1 MYNLQNNLGLPSL
14 PLARMLTSILPFVAV
29 AVPTVLV
36 AGDVSNTATVTAP
49 GQAIETNVADN
60 AITEIDTLFA
70 VIVADSD
77 HASNVNGAVGAPAVL
92 NVLDGDTLNGAPAA
106 LDTVD
111 IRVVTAAVAA
121 NAGDSVPTLNP
132 ATGLV
137 DVPAGTPAGTYTI
150 TYEICEELNPT
161 NCAQNTV
168 TIEVSASPIVAVGD
182 VAAGVNGADGAI
194 AVVNVFTGD
203 TVNGLAA
210 DPTNVLLSVA
220 DGSAVPTQL
229 IFDPATGNV
238 DVAAGTPAGTYSF
251 DYQICE
257 TLNPDNCVTATI
269 SVEVA
274 AADIVAD
281 VDTPDPVNGADGG
294 GAIVNVLS
302 NDELNGVP
310 VTLETVELTIQTTA
324 TPAFQGAPIPTLDP
338 ATGLVDVPSG
348 TPAGSYAITYQICE
362 ILNPTNCATSTVTI
376 EILAPE
382 IVASADE
389 PEPVRAGTGSNIAL
403 NVFANDTLNGK
414 PVDPAH
420 ITATI
425 ASPAANPGVVLDP
438 ATGTVSVSPDVP
450 AGTYTIEYQI
460 CETLNPTNCATS
472 TVTIVVEPAR
482 SGIEGT
488 VYTDNNANGGLDNGD
503 TRRGNWI
510 VEVRRNGEVIATVR
524 TDTNGNYAVADLLSG
539 DGYDIVFRNPENNV
553 VYDIIKDLTLAANTT
568 VIDQNLPID
577 PSGIF
582 YDSVAR
588 TPIAGVTATLLDR
601 NGNTLPTICYLDPS
615 QSNQITGASGEYRFD
630 IIPGAAAQ
638 CPVGESEYSIS
649 ITPPNGF
656 NDLSTVIAPQPGPF
670 DPTGLAAPV
679 RINPEPTVP
688 TVANPP
694 YYLTFRLEAGDPD
707 IIFNHIPLD
716 PFLTRTPLI
725 VTKTSFKRSANVGD
739 VVPYEIT
746 VRNTE
751 NVQRSGVNVVDI
763 LPAGMKYVLGT
774 GVVAGA
780 ATEPTVN
787 DRTVLWSGQ
796 VIPANGSVSYNLTL
810 VIGAGVTGGEKV
822 NTGLAQNGADGSA
835 ISNRG
840 TAVVSIVPSAVF
852 DCSELLGKVFED
864 ANRNGYQDENEPGV
878 PGVRLATVNGQLI
891 TTDEFG
897 RYHIACAAV
906 PDARIGSNFV
916 LKVDTRTL
924 PLGWDTTTDNP
935 RSIRLTR
942 GKFGELNFG
951 VAPAETETSLGTPA
965 STRDGVGGEKL
976 P

>member
-14 PLARMLTSILPFVAV
+14 PLGRMLTSILPFIAV
-29 AVPTVLV
+29 AVPTALV

-49 GQAIETNVADN
+49 SQAIETNVANN

-70 VIVADSD
+70 VIVADPD
-77 HASNVNGAVGAPAVL
+77 GASNVNGADGAPAVL
-92 NVLDGDTLNGAPAA
+92 DVLDGDTLNGALAT

-111 IRVVTAAVAA
+111 IRVITAALPADP
-121 NAGDSVPTLNP
+121 GEPVPALDP

-150 TYEICEELNPT
+150 AYEICEELNPT
-161 NCAQNTV
+161 NCAQNTA

-182 VAAGVNGADGAI
+182 SVAGVNGSDGAT
-194 AVVNVFTGD
+194 AVANAFTGD

-210 DPTNVLLSVA
+210 DPTNVVLSVA
-220 DGSAVPTQL
+220 DGSAVPAEL
-229 IFDPATGNV
+229 IFDSATGNV

-274 AADIVAD
+274 AAAIVAD
-281 VDTPDPVNGADGG
+281 IDAPDPVNGADGAS
-294 GAIVNVLS
+294 AIVNVLA
-302 NDELNGVP
+302 NDDLNGVP
-310 VTLETVELTIQTTA
+310 VTLETVDLTIQAAA
-324 TPAFQGAPIPTLDP
+324 TPAFPDAPVPMLDP

-362 ILNPTNCATSTVTI
+362 ILNPANCATSTVTI
-376 EILAPE
+376 EILVPE
-382 IVASADE
+382 IVASADQ
-389 PEPVRAGTGSNIAL
+389 PEPVRAGIGSNLAV
-403 NVFANDTLNGK
+403 NAFANDTLNGN
-414 PVDPAH
+414 PVDVAD
-420 ITATI
+420 ISATI
-425 ASPAANPGVVLDP
+425 TSPASNPGVVLDP
-438 ATGTVSVSPDVP
+438 ATGTVSVSVDVP
-450 AGTYTIEYQI
+450 AGTYTIDYQI

-524 TDTNGNYAVADLLSG
+524 TDANGNYAVADLLSA

-553 VYDIIKDLTLAANTT
+553 VYDIIEDLTLAANTT

-577 PSGIF
+577 PSGVF

-601 NGNTLPTICYLDPS
+601 NGNPLPTICYLDPS
-615 QSNQITGASGEYRFD
+615 QSNQTTGASGEYRFD
-630 IIPGAAAQ
+630 IVPGAAAQ
-638 CPVGESEYSIS
+638 CPVGESEYSVS

-670 DPTGLAAPV
+670 DPTGLTGPV
-679 RINPEPTVP
+679 RINPGPTVP

-694 YYLTFRLEAGDPD
+694 YYLTFRLESGDPD

-780 ATEPTVN
+780 AAEPTVN

-891 TTDEFG
+891 TTDQFG

-951 VAPAETETSLGTPA
+951 VAPAETEDSLGSPA
-965 STRDGVGGEKL
+965 STKDEAGKEKL